1 MEEDENIELVFPTF
15 SAAGITDGDAFAIHY
30 RAEIADAVFLAVC
43 RMIEYEL
50 DEIPVFMIEETD
62 SVFMLDREAMA
73 TAVDGCIEYYTEI
86 EEYELCSELAQLKS
100 EL

>member
-1 MEEDENIELVFPTF
+1 
-15 SAAGITDGDAFAIHY
+15 
-30 RAEIADAVFLAVC
+30 
-43 RMIEYEL
+43 MIEYEL